1 MAVSSSKTNAL
12 VPYTGKIGTD
22 LVNEKIDE
30 RILRLLGLEDIF
42 DMDYDT
48 YASLLRERMAAARM
62 AKSKIPTAETELLTD
77 EWKRVKGKKGRFK
90 VKKKKIS
97 AENFKKGSAAGIK
110 LNTQKLLSGV
120 KPLAL
125 PPAAESN
132 PLEEISGI
140 LSEIVDSLSLQND
153 LLRKKAEQD
162 RKNKEGEA
170 RAGLEAGLEKKFG
183 FAQKVA
189 EKMLAPVKNLL
200 QKIIDFFV
208 ILLMGRM
215 VYKLIGWFGD
225 KDNQQKVRSIIRF
238 LGDWW
243 PALIGAFL
251 IFGTGL
257 GGFVANITGILLRG
271 IAALVSRNP
280 VALGAIIGGGLL
292 GGAATLADKKKDD
305 AAKVTP
311 PEQEKKPE
319 ENLTSQQN
327 QTPVLKAA
335 GGGLARL
342 SNGLKEGLSK
352 NKALAS
358 AIGAAAGSA
367 LGPLGSI
374 LGAIAGSKGG
384 DLVGQIQGLVSG
396 EKGVDK
402 IPAMLSDGEFVM
414 SRGAVQKY
422 GVDTLESMNAA
433 GGGNNRPKIAK
444 GIPHAAGGGLIGKK
458 PKPIEKEKESYGL
471 GREDQTKDV
480 KPSTSSNF
488 RSSYFEERIKKIERQ
503 LKIQKAL
510 ASGKGVNIKGST
522 LGTQIGT
529 GYGTTYNDRQ
539 SIIVPGAAKTGW
551 EPEITIG
558 GMRYFGQVRGGDVI
572 YSSNYAKGLS
582 GQVDKYGARNK
593 SYQSKGGSLVGGSG
607 LKTLNKKDLPKSKI
621 MTGPDGKIFVG
632 YLSFQNGQPVYER
645 AEQRQKGIL
654 ENISDFFDP
663 KGAKAREE
671 TLNAR
676 SVRMTSISDLE
687 DYRKRG
693 MKEENIKK
701 MMGPRYDRAV
711 NDLNARK
718 KKENEKQRINEA
730 YKKARFSESSG
741 GKDLAS
747 SGNLS
752 QNSGMY
758 GRYSS
763 PSAQIKRAK
772 PQSASKI
779 TPPNKPKVIVRTKSS
794 TIGGGTG
801 GVSKGSGSKV
811 PKFGATCK
819 ASDRPRTAKILGIF

>member
-42 DMDYDT
+42 DIDYDT

-110 LNTQKLLSGV
+110 LNTQKLLGGI

-140 LSEIVDSLSLQND
+140 LSNILDSLSLQND
-153 LLRKKAEQD
+153 LLRKKTEQD

-311 PEQEKKPE
+311 QQEDAPE
-319 ENLTSQQN
+319 EAKKEPPQPTQ
-327 QTPVLKAA
+327 KFA

-342 SNGLKEGLSK
+342 LGGLKEGLLK

-374 LGAIAGSKGG
+374 LGAVAGSKGG
-384 DLVGQIQGLVSG
+384 DLAGQIQGFVSG

-422 GVDTLESMNAA
+422 GVDTLEAMNAA
-433 GGGNNRPKIAK
+433 GGGTNRPKIAK
-444 GIPHAAGGGLIGKK
+444 GIPHAYGGGLIGKE
-458 PKPIEKEKESYGL
+458 PKTIEKEKESYGL
-471 GREDQTKDV
+471 GRPDPTKDV
-480 KPSTSSNF
+480 KPSSMSGSSDF
-488 RSSYFEERIKKIERQ
+488 RKDYFEERFKRIERQ
-503 LKIQKAL
+503 IQAQRAL
-510 ASGKGVNIKGST
+510 SSGKGINIKGSSF
-522 LGTQIGT
+522 GTKIGK
-529 GYGTTYNDRQ
+529 GFGATYKGRQ
-539 SIIVPGAAKTGW
+539 SVVVPGAAKTGW

-572 YSSNYAKGLS
+572 YTSNYAKGLAS
-582 GQVDKYGARNK
+582 QTDRFGATNKSYMGAGGGLMGGGGLNKIDKRGLPKTQVMTGSDGKPFVGHLSFYRGKPFYKRPEQRSKGFLENIGDFFNPSGAKSREDASNKEKMRTAAMNSLQYYRASGMSDNEISKQFKKLNLNLSQAKNDLSYKDKRTKDKNLIRDRGGRVVGQVDNTGKQVLSK
-593 SYQSKGGSLVGGSG
+593 QSPTPTSG
-607 LKTLNKKDLPKSKI
+607 RTQVQLAKTKPKLKAP
-621 MTGPDGKIFVG
+621 
-632 YLSFQNGQPVYER
+632 
-645 AEQRQKGIL
+645 
-654 ENISDFFDP
+654 
-663 KGAKAREE
+663 
-671 TLNAR
+671 
-676 SVRMTSISDLE
+676 
-687 DYRKRG
+687 
-693 MKEENIKK
+693 
-701 MMGPRYDRAV
+701 
-711 NDLNARK
+711 
-718 KKENEKQRINEA
+718 
-730 YKKARFSESSG
+730 
-741 GKDLAS
+741 
-747 SGNLS
+747 
-752 QNSGMY
+752 
-758 GRYSS
+758 
-763 PSAQIKRAK
+763 
-772 PQSASKI
+772 
-779 TPPNKPKVIVRTKSS
+779 TPPAKPKVVVRTKAN
-794 TIGGGTG
+794 TIGT
-801 GVSKGSGSKV
+801 GSGGINKRSGTKV
-811 PKFGATCK
+811 PRFGATCK